1 MAEESEG
8 AHQHQDGGCDLAQP
22 EAEPAPPRRH
32 HADLRDPVPPHL
44 QLRRDHDPLQRPG
57 SELLPVPGPLP
68 ALPAADQAAE
78 LGRDK
83 LPGAQ
88 EELQQEQGAAVHLH
102 HLHHLRPAT
111 LLHTRSSVQSYN
123 TTTRFCPYLMLKEA
137 KNVIIS

>member
-1 MAEESEG
+1 MAEESER

-32 HADLRDPVPPHL
+32 HADARDPVTAHL
-44 QLRRDHDPLQRPG
+44 HLRRDHDPLQRPG

-68 ALPAADQAAE
+68 ILPAADQAAE
-78 LGRDK
+78 LGRDQ

-102 HLHHLRPAT
+102 HPRPAT

-123 TTTRFCPYLMLKEA
+123 TTTRFCPYLMSKEA

>member
-8 AHQHQDGGCDLAQP
+8 NQNLAQP

-32 HADLRDPVPPHL
+32 HADLRDPVTPHL
-44 QLRRDHDPLQRPG
+44 HLRSDHDPLQRPG
-57 SELLPVPGPLP
+57 SELLQVPGPPP

-78 LGRDK
+78 LGRDQ
-83 LPGAQ
+83 LPGPQ

-102 HLHHLRPAT
+102 HPRPAA